1 MKILGKGI
9 DVKFLKGLKEAETAE
24 AVKVSNKGNKNK
36 IQSDDKV
43 LISER
48 AAEISRIKKALED
61 SGHIRSIKIESLK
74 KDIEKGT
81 YNIKGELIA
90 EKAVRES
97 ILDDVILKGKK

>member
-1 MKILGKGI
+1 MKISGKGI

-24 AVKVSNKGNKNK
+24 AGKVSNKGNKNK
-36 IQSDDKV
+36 IQSDKV